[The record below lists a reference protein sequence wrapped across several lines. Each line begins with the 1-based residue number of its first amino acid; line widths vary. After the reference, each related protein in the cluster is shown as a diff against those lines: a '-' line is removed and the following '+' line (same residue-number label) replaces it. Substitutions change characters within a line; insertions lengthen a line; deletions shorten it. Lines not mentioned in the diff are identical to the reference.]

1 MSREEFLRGLEEAL
15 AGEVP
20 VSVVRDNLNYYS
32 SYLSQELAKG
42 RTMEEIIEEIGEPR
56 IVARTI
62 IDSTDAAAEAGDYG
76 AYEDRSSRD
85 GYGNSGYGG
94 YDGGREGY
102 GSGYDGGFRK
112 DGGYSS
118 FGEDPRK
125 RWFLYQKPLS
135 LKRMLI
141 AKLIVVV
148 LCNIILGTWWLSMI
162 NGRAWIALLPARAI
176 KNLIQWPVDSILFFL
191 VARALEQAGAFRIL
205 GKGKHK

>member
-20 VSVVRDNLNYYS
+20 ASVVRDNLNYYS

-76 AYEDRSSRD
+76 AYEDRSSRG
-85 GYGNSGYGG
+85 GYGNSGYGSYDSGRNG

-102 GSGYDGGFRK
+102 GGGYDGGFRK

-125 RWFLYQKPLS
+125 RWFQSHNIHYIDLNKWYWKL
-135 LKRMLI
+135 LFGAI
-141 AKLIVVV
+141 AILLIVLVF
-148 LCNIILGTWWLSMI
+148 
-162 NGRAWIALLPARAI
+162 
-176 KNLIQWPVDSILFFL
+176 SIVTHDRRYRVRL
-191 VARALEQAGAFRIL
+191 
-205 GKGKHK
+205 HKP

>member
-20 VSVVRDNLNYYS
+20 GSVVRDNLNYYS

-85 GYGNSGYGG
+85 GYGGYDSGRNG

-102 GSGYDGGFRK
+102 GGGYDGGFRK

-125 RWFLYQKPLS
+125 RWFQSHNIHYIDLNKWYWKL
-135 LKRMLI
+135 LFGAI
-141 AKLIVVV
+141 AILLIVLVFSIV
-148 LCNIILGTWWLSMI
+148 SGIF
-162 NGRAWIALLPARAI
+162 ALL
-176 KNLIQWPVDSILFFL
+176 IQFAGPILLILFLYWFIKSL
-191 VARALEQAGAFRIL
+191 RR
-205 GKGKHK
+205 

>member
-20 VSVVRDNLNYYS
+20 ASVVRDNLNYYS

-85 GYGNSGYGG
+85 GYGNGGYSGYDSGQSGYGNGYDGGRSGYGGG
-94 YDGGREGY
+94 YDGG
-102 GSGYDGGFRK
+102 SRK
-112 DGGYSS
+112 DGGYGSYE
-118 FGEDPRK
+118 EDPRK
-125 RWFLYQKPLS
+125 RWFQSHNIHYIDLNKWYWKL
-135 LKRMLI
+135 LFGAI
-141 AKLIVVV
+141 AILLIVLVFSIV
-148 LCNIILGTWWLSMI
+148 SGIF
-162 NGRAWIALLPARAI
+162 ALL
-176 KNLIQWPVDSILFFL
+176 IQFAGPILLILFLYWFIKSL
-191 VARALEQAGAFRIL
+191 RR
-205 GKGKHK
+205 

>member
-20 VSVVRDNLNYYS
+20 ASVVRDNLNYYS

-94 YDGGREGY
+94 YDGGREEYGNGYDGGREGY

-125 RWFLYQKPLS
+125 RWFQSHNIHYIDLNKWYWKL
-135 LKRMLI
+135 LFGAI
-141 AKLIVVV
+141 AILLIVLVFSIV
-148 LCNIILGTWWLSMI
+148 SGIF
-162 NGRAWIALLPARAI
+162 ALL
-176 KNLIQWPVDSILFFL
+176 IQFAGPILLILFLYWFIKSL
-191 VARALEQAGAFRIL
+191 RR
-205 GKGKHK
+205 

>member
-20 VSVVRDNLNYYS
+20 ASVVRDNLNYYS

-76 AYEDRSSRD
+76 AYEDRASRD

-94 YDGGREGY
+94 YDGGREEYGNGYDGGRGGY
-102 GSGYDGGFRK
+102 GSGYDGGSRK
-112 DGGYSS
+112 DGGYGSYE
-118 FGEDPRK
+118 EDPRK
-125 RWFLYQKPLS
+125 RWFQSHNIHYIDLNKWYWKL
-135 LKRMLI
+135 LFGAI
-141 AKLIVVV
+141 AILLIVLVFSIV
-148 LCNIILGTWWLSMI
+148 SGIF
-162 NGRAWIALLPARAI
+162 ALL
-176 KNLIQWPVDSILFFL
+176 IQFAGPILLILFLYWFIKSL
-191 VARALEQAGAFRIL
+191 RR
-205 GKGKHK
+205 

>member
-20 VSVVRDNLNYYS
+20 ASVVRDNLNYYS

-76 AYEDRSSRD
+76 AYEDRSSRA

-94 YDGGREGY
+94 YDGGREEYGNGYDGGREGY
-102 GSGYDGGFRK
+102 GSGYGGGFRK

-125 RWFLYQKPLS
+125 RWFQSHNIHYIDLNKWYWKL
-135 LKRMLI
+135 LFGAI
-141 AKLIVVV
+141 AILLIVLVFSIV
-148 LCNIILGTWWLSMI
+148 SGIF
-162 NGRAWIALLPARAI
+162 ALL
-176 KNLIQWPVDSILFFL
+176 IQFAGPILLILFLYWFIKSL
-191 VARALEQAGAFRIL
+191 RR
-205 GKGKHK
+205 

>member
-20 VSVVRDNLNYYS
+20 ASVVRDNLNYYS

-85 GYGNSGYGG
+85 GYGGYDSGRSGYGNG
-94 YDGGREGY
+94 YDGGRDGY
-102 GSGYDGGFRK
+102 GSGYDGGSRK
-112 DGGYSS
+112 DGGYGSYE
-118 FGEDPRK
+118 EDPRK
-125 RWFLYQKPLS
+125 RWFQSHNIHYIDLNKWYWKL
-135 LKRMLI
+135 LFGAI
-141 AKLIVVV
+141 AILLIVLVFGIV
-148 LCNIILGTWWLSMI
+148 SGIF
-162 NGRAWIALLPARAI
+162 ALL
-176 KNLIQWPVDSILFFL
+176 IQLAGPILLILFLYWFIKSL
-191 VARALEQAGAFRIL
+191 RR
-205 GKGKHK
+205 

>member
-20 VSVVRDNLNYYS
+20 ASVVRDNLNYYS

-85 GYGNSGYGG
+85 GYGNSGYDSGRNG
-94 YDGGREGY
+94 YDGGSRRGSAY
-102 GSGYDGGFRK
+102 GSYE
-112 DGGYSS
+112 
-118 FGEDPRK
+118 EDPRK
-125 RWFLYQKPLS
+125 RWFQSHNIHYIDLNKWYWKL
-135 LKRMLI
+135 LFGAI
-141 AKLIVVV
+141 AILLIVLVFSIV
-148 LCNIILGTWWLSMI
+148 SGIF
-162 NGRAWIALLPARAI
+162 ALL
-176 KNLIQWPVDSILFFL
+176 IQFAGPILLILFLYWFIKSL
-191 VARALEQAGAFRIL
+191 RR
-205 GKGKHK
+205 

>member
-20 VSVVRDNLNYYS
+20 ASVVRDNLNYYS

-85 GYGNSGYGG
+85 GYGNGGYSGYDSGQSGYGNG
-94 YDGGREGY
+94 YDGGRSGY
-102 GSGYDGGFRK
+102 GSGYDGGSRK
-112 DGGYSS
+112 DGGYGSYE
-118 FGEDPRK
+118 EDPRK
-125 RWFLYQKPLS
+125 RWFQSHNIHYINLNKWYWKL
-135 LKRMLI
+135 LFGAI
-141 AKLIVVV
+141 AILLIVLVFSIV
-148 LCNIILGTWWLSMI
+148 SGIF
-162 NGRAWIALLPARAI
+162 ALL
-176 KNLIQWPVDSILFFL
+176 IQFAGPILLILFLYWFIKSL
-191 VARALEQAGAFRIL
+191 RR
-205 GKGKHK
+205 